1 MFMFGWEAVHEPHEV
16 AGEEE
21 DGPTPD
27 PPFRGRPFGET
38 VYFIFAYFVFASLCL
53 VLFFISRSVYIL
65 TAKEVILFVLFNLLK
80 RELSESGRDEWSK
93 KYLIILRSFVL
104 RVQLNWR

>member
-53 VLFFISRSVYIL
+53 VLFFISRSVQSIHSYSKRGNSVCTIQS
-65 TAKEVILFVLFNLLK
+65 AKEGVI
-80 RELSESGRDEWSK
+80 
-93 KYLIILRSFVL
+93 
-104 RVQLNWR
+104 RVRKG